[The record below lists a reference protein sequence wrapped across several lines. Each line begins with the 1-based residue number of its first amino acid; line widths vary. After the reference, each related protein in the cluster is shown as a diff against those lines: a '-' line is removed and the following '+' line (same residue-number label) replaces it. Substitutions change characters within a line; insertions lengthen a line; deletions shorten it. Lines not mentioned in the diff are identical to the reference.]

1 MMFSYET
8 LFRGFH
14 TGRLV
19 RKKMWRDTPHTPR
32 AIGGS
37 YENSLSARFAF
48 SRHTMARQP
57 SAKSKK
63 AEVLTR

>member
-37 YENSLSARFAF
+37 YENTDKFA
-48 SRHTMARQP
+48 SESIGALYNEP
-57 SAKSKK
+57 CA
-63 AEVLTR
+63 

>member
-1 MMFSYET
+1 MFSYET

-37 YENSLSARFAF
+37 YENTGKFA
-48 SRHTMARQP
+48 SESIGALYNEP
-57 SAKSKK
+57 CA
-63 AEVLTR
+63 

>member
-1 MMFSYET
+1 MFSYET

-19 RKKMWRDTPHTPR
+19 RKKMWRDTPR

-57 SAKSKK
+57 SDKSKK